1 MNENYLAQI
10 LEDNTKTRNHFKCRL
25 RYHIVFS
32 TRYRRKCLPYIE
44 QELYDA
50 FRYCESKSDF
60 TIIIMKQDKDHIHL
74 LIEMKPTYSIGSII
88 RRIKQMTTNY
98 LYKNNKVKIWLKKF
112 YWHKN
117 EIWTHG
123 YFIST
128 IGQISEQNVY
138 DYIEHQGL

>member
-1 MNENYLAQI
+1 M
-10 LEDNTKTRNHFKCRL
+10 
-25 RYHIVFS
+25 FS
-32 TRYRRKCLPYIE
+32 TRYRRKCLSYIE